1 MIVILVQKE
10 HYFSEKKNQSLFQFS
25 SNYVSLIQI
34 QGVAKNLSP
43 CFQKKKTYSFTFGPC
58 ANIHPSIY
66 FCHPIYLLA
75 RSTILVKYLC
85 LLFK

>member
-66 FCHPIYLLA
+66 LLA